1 MKIVLNNVQAVK
13 LSQILARVKDRIIQK
28 GKDSLSDHLL
38 VDAIDDFLDQVPFAD
53 IYDEVRLEVSI
64 LEEIYNI
71 EKNN

>member
-53 IYDEVRLEVSI
+53 IYDEVRLEMNI

>member
-1 MKIVLNNVQAVK
+1 MKIVLNNVQVVK

-38 VDAIDDFLDQVPFAD
+38 VDAIDDFLDQVPFSD
-53 IYDEVRLEVSI
+53 IYDEVMIEMEI

>member
-1 MKIVLNNVQAVK
+1 MKITLNNVQAVK
-13 LSQILARVKDRIIQK
+13 LSQILARVKDRVIQK

-38 VDAIDDFLDQVPFAD
+38 VDAIDDFLHQIPFAH
-53 IYDEVRLEVSI
+53 IYDEVMIEMEI

>member
-28 GKDSLSDHLL
+28 GKSSLSDHLL
-38 VDAIDDFLDQVPFAD
+38 VDAVDEFLNQVPFVD
-53 IYDEVRLEVSI
+53 IYDDVCIEMEI
-64 LEEIYNI
+64 MEEIHNI

>member
-28 GKDSLSDHLL
+28 GKSSLSDHLL

-53 IYDEVRLEVSI
+53 IYDEVRLEVAI